1 MKFIKGTRTMTKD
14 EARKRLHTNL
24 LKMIQADATGNETE
38 WTDAVRDLFKMIDDI
53 YQEKSLINS

>member
-1 MKFIKGTRTMTKD
+1 MMKD

-38 WTDAVRDLFKMIDDI
+38 WTDAVHDLFKMIDDI
-53 YQEKSLINS
+53 YQEKVK